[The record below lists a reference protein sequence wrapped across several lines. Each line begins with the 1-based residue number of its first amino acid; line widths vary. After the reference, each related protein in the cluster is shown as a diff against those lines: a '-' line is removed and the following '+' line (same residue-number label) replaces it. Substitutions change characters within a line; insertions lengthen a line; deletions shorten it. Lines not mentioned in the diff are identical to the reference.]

1 MNGQQA
7 PRSHITP
14 QFIQEDSANP
24 TYPNHFFV
32 WMREIVSANFPSFS
46 YLKLE
51 GGPR

>member
-24 TYPNHFFV
+24 TYPNHFRLDERNCFGK
-32 WMREIVSANFPSFS
+32 FSFLL

-51 GGPR
+51 GGMR